1 MSERIYIN
9 ADEARITYKGF
20 CKVRLEMYDG
30 RVFDDLEPRRLFP
43 LSGLTKYITLLSP
56 EMKEVALI
64 RDLDRLMPESREAV
78 EKCLDEYYMIPKIT
92 AIIDRKEKNGLL
104 KYTVMTN
111 YGQRSF
117 DIRNRHSDIKNLYD
131 GRVLFR
137 DSNDNRYEIPDIT
150 KLDRASFLKINIDL

>member
-9 ADEARITYKGF
+9 ADEARITYSGF
-20 CKVRLEMYDG
+20 GKVKLEMYDG
-30 RVFDDLEPRRLFP
+30 RTFEDLEPRRLFP
-43 LSGLTKYITLLSP
+43 LSGLTRYITLLSP
-56 EMKEVALI
+56 EMKEIALI
-64 RDLDRLMPESREAV
+64 RDLAHLIPESREAI

-92 AIIDRKEKNGLL
+92 AILDRKEKNGLL
-104 KYTVMTN
+104 KYTVLTN

-117 DIRNRHSDIKNLYD
+117 DVRNRHSDIKNLYD

>member
-20 CKVRLEMYDG
+20 CKVKLEMYDG

-64 RDLDRLMPESREAV
+64 RDLQHLMPESRQAV

-92 AIIDRKEKNGLL
+92 AILDRKEKNGLL

-150 KLDRASFLKINIDL
+150 KLDRTSFLKINIDL

>member
-20 CKVRLEMYDG
+20 CKVKLEMYDG

-64 RDLDRLMPESREAV
+64 RDLQHLMPESRQAV
-78 EKCLDEYYMIPKIT
+78 EKCLDEYYMIPKIS
-92 AIIDRKEKNGLL
+92 AILDRKEKNGLL

-150 KLDRASFLKINIDL
+150 KLDRTSFLKINIDL

>member
-1 MSERIYIN
+1 MSDRIYIN
-9 ADEARITYKGF
+9 ADEAKITYTGF
-20 CKVRLEMYDG
+20 CKVKLEMYDG
-30 RVFDDLEPRRLFP
+30 RTFEDLEPRRLFP

-56 EMKEVALI
+56 ELKEVVLI
-64 RDLDRLMPESREAV
+64 RDLELIMPESRQAI
-78 EKCLDEYYMIPKIT
+78 EKCLDEYYMIPKIES
-92 AIIDRKEKNGLL
+92 IIDRKEKNGLL

-137 DSNDNRYEIPDIT
+137 DSNDNRYEIPDVT